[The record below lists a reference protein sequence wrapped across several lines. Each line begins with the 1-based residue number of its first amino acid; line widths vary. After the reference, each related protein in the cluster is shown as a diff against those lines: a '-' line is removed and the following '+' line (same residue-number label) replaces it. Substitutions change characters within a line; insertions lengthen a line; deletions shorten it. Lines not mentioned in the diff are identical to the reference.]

1 MGTDIP
7 TASNMKFLVVLACFA
22 AVASALPVAVNNDD
36 ESYFW
41 YEFGKFVSEYKKDYT
56 GVDDFHGAFGTFK
69 ANLKMIN
76 EHNAAAKPF
85 TMAVNQYADMDFETF
100 SKRVLGYRF
109 VNSSAPATHEVT
121 GNAASSVDWRK
132 GGIVN
137 AVKNQGQCGSCW
149 AFSAV
154 ASLEGANAQAGNGLS
169 SLSEQQLVDC
179 SGSYGNMGCNGGPMD
194 NAFKYIIAE
203 GGLCSEAAYP
213 YTAAD
218 GTCKSSSC
226 QKVAT
231 ISSYKDVPV
240 DSDDAMMA
248 ALAQQPVSIAIEA
261 DQMSFQFYSGG
272 VMTSSCGTQLDHG
285 VLAVGYGSLN
295 GQDYYKVKNSW
306 GPAWGDQGY
315 IYMARGSNM
324 CGISQCAS
332 YPTGAKKAS
341 GS

>member
-56 GVDDFHGAFGTFK
+56 GVDDFHGAFATFK
-69 ANLKMIN
+69 TNLKMIN
-76 EHNAAAKPF
+76 EHNAAGKPF

-132 GGIVN
+132 EGIVN

-179 SGSYGNMGCNGGPMD
+179 SGSYGNNGCNGGLMD
-194 NAFKYIIAE
+194 NAFNYWIKSSKGDE
-203 GGLCSEAAYP
+203 LETSYP
-213 YTAAD
+213 YTARD
-218 GTCKSSSC
+218 GSC
-226 QKVAT
+226 QFQKSKVASS
-231 ISSYKDVPV
+231 ISSFKDVPQ
-240 DSDDAMMA
+240 SESALQDAVSGRV
-248 ALAQQPVSIAIEA
+248 VSIAIA
-261 DQMSFQFYSGG
+261 VQFDFQFYSGG
-272 VMTSSCGTQLDHG
+272 IYDSSSCPSSPSSLNHG
-285 VLAVGYGSLN
+285 VAIVGYDSSAK
-295 GQDYYKVKNSW
+295 YWIVRNSW
-306 GPAWGDQGY
+306 GSTWGEQGY
-315 IYMARGSNM
+315 IRMAMGKNL
-324 CGISQCAS
+324 CGLTDAAS
-332 YPTGAKKAS
+332 YPIV
-341 GS
+341 

>member
-69 ANLKMIN
+69 TNLKMIN

-132 GGIVN
+132 EGIVN

-154 ASLEGANAQAGNGLS
+154 ASLEGANLS
-169 SLSEQQLVDC
+169 LATVFPPSPSSSSSTAPAPTATWAATVASWTTPSTTGSSPPRVMSSRPPTPTPLVTALANSRRARWPLPSPPSRMSPSPSLLSRTPCPAAWSPSPSPCSLTSSSTPVVSTTPPPAPLPPLPSTTVLPSLATTPPPS
-179 SGSYGNMGCNGGPMD
+179 SGSSVTLGAPPGVSRATSAWPW
-194 NAFKYIIAE
+194 AR
-203 GGLCSEAAYP
+203 
-213 YTAAD
+213 
-218 GTCKSSSC
+218 TCAVSPTPLPTPSFRR
-226 QKVAT
+226 
-231 ISSYKDVPV
+231 
-240 DSDDAMMA
+240 
-248 ALAQQPVSIAIEA
+248 LA
-261 DQMSFQFYSGG
+261 
-272 VMTSSCGTQLDHG
+272 
-285 VLAVGYGSLN
+285 
-295 GQDYYKVKNSW
+295 
-306 GPAWGDQGY
+306 
-315 IYMARGSNM
+315 
-324 CGISQCAS
+324 
-332 YPTGAKKAS
+332 
-341 GS
+341 

>member
-56 GVDDFHGAFGTFK
+56 GVDDFHGAFATFK
-69 ANLKMIN
+69 TNLKMIN
-76 EHNAAAKPF
+76 EHNAAGKPF

-132 GGIVN
+132 EDIVN

-179 SGSYGNMGCNGGPMD
+179 SGSYGNNGCNGGLMD
-194 NAFKYIIAE
+194 NAFNYWIKSSKGDE
-203 GGLCSEAAYP
+203 LETSYP
-213 YTAAD
+213 YTARD
-218 GTCKSSSC
+218 GSC
-226 QKVAT
+226 QFQKSKVASS
-231 ISSYKDVPV
+231 ISSFKDVP
-240 DSDDAMMA
+240 SPSPLSRTPCPA
-248 ALAQQPVSIAIEA
+248 AWSPSPSPCSL
-261 DQMSFQFYSGG
+261 
-272 VMTSSCGTQLDHG
+272 TSSSTPVVSTTPPPAPLPPLPSTTVLPSLATTPPPSTGSSVTLGAPPG
-285 VLAVGYGSLN
+285 VSRATSAWPWARTCAVSPTPLPTPSFRRLA
-295 GQDYYKVKNSW
+295 
-306 GPAWGDQGY
+306 
-315 IYMARGSNM
+315 
-324 CGISQCAS
+324 
-332 YPTGAKKAS
+332 
-341 GS
+341 